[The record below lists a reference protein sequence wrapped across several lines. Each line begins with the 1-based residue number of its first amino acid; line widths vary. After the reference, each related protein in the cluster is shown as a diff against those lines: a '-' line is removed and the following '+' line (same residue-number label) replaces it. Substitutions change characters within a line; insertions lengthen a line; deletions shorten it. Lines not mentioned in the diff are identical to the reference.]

1 MKFGLM
7 LQRGGGGEDLVK
19 LLQTQN
25 LNVSLFNL
33 LRPPL
38 LFLYIFNILSL
49 TVCVSE
55 SVNLNVNMYLAYL
68 TIA

>member
-7 LQRGGGGEDLVK
+7 LQRGGGGGDEVRLS
-19 LLQTQN
+19 QTQN